1 MDIERYYVNSSKE
14 IIFEPVL
21 EVKANCCLAGKKK
34 RYFMQSKDK
43 SNGKCGSAVAVTQ
56 WVGPGMSHIQRSVQA
71 AGIWVWT
78 CRSHRIL
85 KEILSAF
92 IHSSSPA
99 PYFLKKLPF
108 SDLRSLSPHPLPPVL
123 TVPFSPFPLTPY
135 DCSFCSSGSFS
146 PET

>member
-1 MDIERYYVNSSKE
+1 MNSSKE